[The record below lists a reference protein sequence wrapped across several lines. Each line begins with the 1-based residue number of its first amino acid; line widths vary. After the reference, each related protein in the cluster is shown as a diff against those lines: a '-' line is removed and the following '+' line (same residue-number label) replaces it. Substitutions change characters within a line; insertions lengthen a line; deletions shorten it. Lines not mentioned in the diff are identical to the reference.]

1 MFQGPVQGELRG
13 GVFPLDPAAEPRQ
26 DVREDEGIT
35 HQEAGKEIRI
45 QIFKSYVFIKKS
57 FVEIGSTVF
66 IFFSLFYHCGSIQG
80 QGSRKETPKID
91 F

>member
-26 DVREDEGIT
+26 DVREDEGIA

-45 QIFKSYVFIKKS
+45 QIFKSYVFIKK
-57 FVEIGSTVF
+57 FWGNRF
-66 IFFSLFYHCGSIQG
+66 YLFFSRYFTTAEAYKVKNHVKRHQ
-80 QGSRKETPKID
+80 K
-91 F
+91 